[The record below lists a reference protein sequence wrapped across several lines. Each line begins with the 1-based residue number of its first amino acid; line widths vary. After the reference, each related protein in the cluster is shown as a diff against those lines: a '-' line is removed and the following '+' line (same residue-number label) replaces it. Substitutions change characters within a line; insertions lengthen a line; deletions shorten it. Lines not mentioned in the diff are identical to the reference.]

1 MTSTIIITM
10 DATLRQMGILNTG
23 QLVEIKVNDKLQGT
37 IPFVTVG
44 HRGTCDVLYQ
54 FIDLN
59 SWPSWNDFTG
69 DITVVHEGDLAT
81 IMRFIGKPIRIDPK
95 DSWHAYDVY
104 EILIQ
109 GNLRQVFRCN
119 LDPYTFP
126 EGHLL
131 QP

>member
-1 MTSTIIITM
+1 M
-10 DATLRQMGILNTG
+10 DVMLRQMGTLNTG
-23 QLVEIKVNDKLQGT
+23 QLVEIKVNDELQGSV
-37 IPFVTVG
+37 PFVTVG
-44 HRGTCDVLYQ
+44 HRGTHSILYRY
-54 FIDLN
+54 IDLN

-81 IMRFIGKPIRIDPK
+81 IMRFLGTPIRIDPK

-119 LDPYTFP
+119 LHPCTFP
-126 EGHLL
+126 EGRSP